1 MVSRLINDV
10 VDSAELTWLLDRDLI
25 MVDLREGPSVDDG
38 TADAICLLDDR
49 KISLAL
55 VGDMGIFVVDI
66 PIIIIIDSLL
76 LLLMVVMLL
85 LLLVVF
91 LLIDDGDT
99 VELYAVAVGC
109 MYVASCLSD
118 LMFVF
123 VFIIGVV
130 VVVVTL

>member
-1 MVSRLINDV
+1 MLINDV

-25 MVDLREGPSVDDG
+25 MVDLREGPSVDG

-55 VGDMGIFVVDI
+55 VGDIGIFVVDI
-66 PIIIIIDSLL
+66 PIIIIDSLL
-76 LLLMVVMLL
+76 LLLIVVIL

-99 VELYAVAVGC
+99 VELNAVAVGC

-123 VFIIGVV
+123 VFKIGVV

>member
-25 MVDLREGPSVDDG
+25 MVDLREGPSVDG

-66 PIIIIIDSLL
+66 PIIIIDSLL
-76 LLLMVVMLL
+76 LLLMVVIL

-91 LLIDDGDT
+91 LLIDDGDA

-123 VFIIGVV
+123 VFKIGVV

>member
-25 MVDLREGPSVDDG
+25 MVDLREGPSVDG